1 MSLFSHLPIPG
12 LPGFT
17 VLFLEDMLRSRE
29 MGIKRSFATYLSE
42 GEHVQ
47 GPELEMLGFDIWVT
61 TVLYHRPTL

>member
-17 VLFLEDMLRSRE
+17 VFFLEDLLRPRE
-29 MGIKRSFATYLSE
+29 MGTKHSFATYLSE
-42 GEHVQ
+42 GEQVQ
-47 GPELEMLGFDIWVT
+47 GPELEMLVFDIWVT